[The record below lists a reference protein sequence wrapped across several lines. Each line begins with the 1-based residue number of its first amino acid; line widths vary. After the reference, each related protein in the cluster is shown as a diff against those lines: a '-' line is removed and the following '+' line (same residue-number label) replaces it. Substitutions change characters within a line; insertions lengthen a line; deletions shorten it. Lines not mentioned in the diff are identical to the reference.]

1 MSAAIP
7 KISPILGGVL
17 LGGCGIS
24 FHAYMQHECTQKER
38 NYLVDKMYSQPKD
51 TIDRGK
57 QIMLIQVQQ
66 TSFYLIKIE
75 QILKQINYL
84 ENFDNNIISKYNVPI
99 FISSLFGGLFFSKT
113 FLGLVLSDLSLRIL
127 LSYKK
132 NQINYSQYELEN
144 SIEYKGLTYLELS
157 IFAISATLPLKFLLR
172 RKL

>member
-7 KISPILGGVL
+7 KISPLLGGVL

-24 FHAYMQHECTQKER
+24 LHSYMQHECTQKER

-51 TIDRGK
+51 SIDRE
-57 QIMLIQVQQ
+57 L
-66 TSFYLIKIE
+66 
-75 QILKQINYL
+75 ILKQINYL

-132 NQINYSQYELEN
+132 NQTNYSQYELEN

>member
-24 FHAYMQHECTQKER
+24 LHAYMQHECTQKER
-38 NYLVDKMYSQPKD
+38 NFLVDKMYSQPKD
-51 TIDRGK
+51 SVDR
-57 QIMLIQVQQ
+57 
-66 TSFYLIKIE
+66 
-75 QILKQINYL
+75 

-99 FISSLFGGLFFSKT
+99 FVSTLFGGLFFSKT

-132 NQINYSQYELEN
+132 NQTNYSQYELEN